1 MYKRQA
7 LEAGD
12 TGQSIGLAEG
22 VTRVIQIEREAMES
36 VRRAL
41 RQRKKVTDRFETF
54 SDADEWMNRFKQ
66 VQKAAD
72 EREWSH
78 AATLLER
85 LTIDLDALGNEQAEA
100 QTLLDFV
107 RQEWT
112 VLRNQCTASS
122 IPVTDEDMKQTEAA
136 ISLAE
141 ERLSG
146 GEVEAALEQLGRADG
161 SMERLR
167 RRV

>member
-1 MYKRQA
+1 
-7 LEAGD
+7 
-12 TGQSIGLAEG
+12 
-22 VTRVIQIEREAMES
+22 MET

-41 RQRKKVTDRFETF
+41 RQRKKITERFEGF
-54 SDADEWMNRFKQ
+54 DDEEAWSNRFKQ
-66 VQKAAD
+66 VQSAAD
-72 EREWSH
+72 ERQWSH

-85 LTIDLDALGNEQAEA
+85 LTIDLDALGNEQSEA

-107 RQEWT
+107 RQEWS
-112 VLRNQCTASS
+112 VLRNQCNASS

-136 ISLAE
+136 IALAE

-146 GEVEAALEQLGRADG
+146 GKVEAALEQLGKADA

>member
-1 MYKRQA
+1 M
-7 LEAGD
+7 D
-12 TGQSIGLAEG
+12 
-22 VTRVIQIEREAMES
+22 S

-41 RQRKKVTDRFETF
+41 RQRKKITERFESF
-54 SDADEWMNRFKQ
+54 ADAEEWMNRFKQ

-72 EREWSH
+72 ERQWSH

-85 LTIDLDALGNEQAEA
+85 LTIDLDALGNEQGEA
-100 QTLLDFV
+100 QNLLDFV
-107 RQEWT
+107 RQEWK
-112 VLRNQCTASS
+112 VLRNQCNASS
-122 IPVTDEDMKQTEAA
+122 ISVTDEDMKKTEAA

-141 ERLSG
+141 ERLNG
-146 GEVEAALEQLGRADG
+146 GQVEAALEQLGQADA

>member
-1 MYKRQA
+1 M
-7 LEAGD
+7 D
-12 TGQSIGLAEG
+12 
-22 VTRVIQIEREAMES
+22 S

-41 RQRKKVTDRFETF
+41 RQRKKITERFIHF
-54 SDADEWMNRFKQ
+54 DDSKEWMGRFKL

-78 AATLLER
+78 AAMLLER
-85 LTIDLDALGNEQAEA
+85 LTIDLDALGNEQDEA
-100 QTLLDFV
+100 QTLLEFV
-107 RQEWT
+107 RQEWS
-112 VLRNQCTASS
+112 VLRNQCNASS

-136 ISLAE
+136 ISIAE
-141 ERLSG
+141 ERLKG
-146 GEVEAALEQLGRADG
+146 AQVEAALEQLGKADA

>member
-1 MYKRQA
+1 MDGSIQA
-7 LEAGD
+7 GP
-12 TGQSIGLAEG
+12 
-22 VTRVIQIEREAMES
+22 
-36 VRRAL
+36 
-41 RQRKKVTDRFETF
+41 
-54 SDADEWMNRFKQ
+54 
-66 VQKAAD
+66 KAAD

-85 LTIDLDALGNEQAEA
+85 LTIDLDALGNEQGEA
-100 QTLLDFV
+100 QALLDFV
-107 RQEWT
+107 RQEWKI
-112 VLRNQCTASS
+112 LRNQCTASS

-141 ERLSG
+141 ERLNG
-146 GEVEAALEQLGRADG
+146 GQVGAALEQLGQADA

>member
-1 MYKRQA
+1 
-7 LEAGD
+7 
-12 TGQSIGLAEG
+12 
-22 VTRVIQIEREAMES
+22 VIQVEREAMDS

-41 RQRKKVTDRFETF
+41 RQRKKIIERFDNF
-54 SDADEWMNRFKQ
+54 DDSDAWMDRFKQ

-72 EREWSH
+72 ERQWSH

-85 LTIDLDALGNEQAEA
+85 LTIDLDALGNEQVEA
-100 QTLLDFV
+100 QALLDFV
-107 RQEWT
+107 RQEWN

-141 ERLSG
+141 ERLNG
-146 GEVEAALEQLGRADG
+146 GQVEAALEQLGQADA

>member
-1 MYKRQA
+1 
-7 LEAGD
+7 
-12 TGQSIGLAEG
+12 
-22 VTRVIQIEREAMES
+22 MET

-41 RQRKKVTDRFETF
+41 RQRKKITERF
-54 SDADEWMNRFKQ
+54 SDFADEKEWMTRFKQ
-66 VQKAAD
+66 VQSAAD
-72 EREWSH
+72 ERQWSH

-85 LTIDLDALGNEQAEA
+85 LNIDLDALGNEQGEA

-107 RQEWT
+107 RQEWS

-122 IPVTDEDMKQTEAA
+122 IPVTDEDMKQTEASIA
-136 ISLAE
+136 LAE
-141 ERLSG
+141 ERLIG
-146 GEVEAALEQLGRADG
+146 GQVEAALEQLGQADA